1 MTFGFNSWAFHF
13 HEKYITKRKLSY
25 LLYRAYTILFS
36 KSQYLEPEILHK
48 QSKNKILR
56 QEEEE
61 DTKMRSKWP
70 WIEISGVESIR
81 SNKIICPLSPIIF
94 RGKKE
99 LFQNISYHKNPNNL
113 DDRPLYQ
120 LSKLNA
126 YNLWIMYCCSFLH
139 LNHNCIIYT
148 NAICLCV
155 CKCGVDF
162 PCEVMVIE
170 SYVSWH
176 QLSLPRIELPQTKTL
191 IINQIAKFC
200 EAYGLSWEF

>member
-1 MTFGFNSWAFHF
+1 MTFGFNSWAIHF

-48 QSKNKILR
+48 QSKKKFLR
-56 QEEEE
+56 QEEE
-61 DTKMRSKWP
+61 DTEMRSKRP

-99 LFQNISYHKNPNNL
+99 WFPNICYHKNPNTL
-113 DDRPLYQ
+113 DDIPLYQ

-126 YNLWIMYCCSFLH
+126 YNLWIM
-139 LNHNCIIYT
+139 
-148 NAICLCV
+148 
-155 CKCGVDF
+155 
-162 PCEVMVIE
+162 
-170 SYVSWH
+170 
-176 QLSLPRIELPQTKTL
+176 
-191 IINQIAKFC
+191 
-200 EAYGLSWEF
+200 